1 MRLTRLARLAA
12 SVALATCA
20 ALAAACSANGENN
33 NFGSGGVGGAGV
45 GAGGAGSGGIGTT
58 GTGGVMLA
66 DGGSPAAAKA
76 HLKGK
81 VVAPEGTIPISGA
94 LVYLAQKTPES
105 IPDHAFCDHCVE
117 LTADTPYTLTNADGT
132 FDLGSPYLGERS
144 LVVQKGQFR
153 RIRTFDI
160 QAGDNAVPQE
170 STRFPGKTDDAA
182 GDHIPKMAVIQ
193 GAWDAVEVT
202 LAKLGLGTL
211 KKGFLGRPEI
221 DQANFAVLN
230 GAAAQTALTSAGALG
245 QYNIVFL
252 PCTGDSSAD
261 PLCQDF
267 YQAAD
272 ANVKANLE
280 EFVGGGGKLYV
291 TDWSYEYVRQPF
303 PGFLSWVGED
313 PTIGSACTLSEWNGA
328 ATAKDPG
335 LEAWM
340 QAQGVLPFDAEKN
353 YLQVSGVHATQGQD
367 PDGNPVSITPKVWVE
382 ASGRPATVS
391 FEQKCGRVMYSTYHT
406 EADQASFTNLKPQE
420 KALMYILLEVG
431 VCVGPG
437 VPR

>member
-1 MRLTRLARLAA
+1 MRLAVLA
-12 SVALATCA
+12 SLAT
-20 ALAAACSANGENN
+20 ACLVAFACNRDTVDLSAE
-33 NFGSGGVGGAGV
+33 GGGTGGASA
-45 GAGGAGSGGIGTT
+45 GAGGSGSGGIGTT
-58 GTGGVMLA
+58 GSGGVMLA
-66 DGGSPAAAKA
+66 DGGSPAKPKA

-81 VVAPEGTIPISGA
+81 VVAPEGTIPIAGA
-94 LVYLAQKTPES
+94 LVYLTQQTPPP

-117 LTADTPYTLTNADGT
+117 LTSATPYVLTAPDGS
-132 FDLGSPYLGERS
+132 FDLGSPYLGAWQ

-153 RIRTFDI
+153 RVRAVEITE
-160 QAGDNAVPQE
+160 GDVAVPPE
-170 STRFPGKTDDAA
+170 STRFPSKTDDAA
-182 GDHIPKMAVIQ
+182 GDHIPKMAVVQ
-193 GAWDAVEVT
+193 GAWDSVEVT

-221 DQANFAVLN
+221 DQASFALAT
-230 GAAAQTALTSAGALG
+230 GLAASKLLSDAGALS

-261 PLCQDF
+261 PLCSNFWD
-267 YQAAD
+267 AAD
-272 ANVKANLE
+272 SKVKQNLSD
-280 EFVGGGGKLYV
+280 FVAGGGKLYV

-303 PGFLSWVGED
+303 PGFLSWVGESAD
-313 PTIGSACTLSEWNGA
+313 LGSACTLGEWNGA

-340 QAQGVLPFDAEKN
+340 AAQGDLPFDAEKN
-353 YLQVSGVHATQGQD
+353 YLQISAVHDAPGID
-367 PDGNPVSITPKVWVE
+367 PDGNPATIKPKVWVE

-391 FEQKCGRVMYSTYHT
+391 FEQQCGRVMYSTYHT

-431 VCVGPG
+431 VCIGTG